1 MYTLCGDD
9 VRAHLV
15 MELAVDW
22 LAIFVH
28 QLEGVGAIAIHV
40 TVAIRD
46 ASITEQEGHR
56 VWWWWWWWWGKG
68 GGETQVYTGHVSVV
82 PEMDDSLYQ
91 IPGGNV

>member
-1 MYTLCGDD
+1 
-9 VRAHLV
+9 

-46 ASITEQEGHR
+46 ASITEQKGHL
-56 VWWWWWWWWGKG
+56 VCVCVCVCVCGVCVVVVGWGG
-68 GGETQVYTGHVSVV
+68 TQVYIARSCKCGSR
-82 PEMDDSLYQ
+82 D
-91 IPGGNV
+91 G

>member
-46 ASITEQEGHR
+46 ASITEQEGHL
-56 VWWWWWWWWGKG
+56 VC
-68 GGETQVYTGHVSVV
+68 VCVCYVCF
-82 PEMDDSLYQ
+82 
-91 IPGGNV
+91 